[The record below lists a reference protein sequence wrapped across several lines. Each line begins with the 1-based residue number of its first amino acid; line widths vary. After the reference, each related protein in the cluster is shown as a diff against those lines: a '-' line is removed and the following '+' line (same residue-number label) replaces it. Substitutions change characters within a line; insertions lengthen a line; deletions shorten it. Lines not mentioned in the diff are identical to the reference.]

1 MAEVESPEAGPPVEA
16 FAGVFDVYET
26 RRDNGRLV
34 YFGEPRAPR
43 EHVMQ
48 RVWPLFRERGYE
60 VTMTERTGEHVLVA
74 EPIDV
79 GVDGFPWTNVI
90 LFVATVGTTLF
101 AGSAWYHLDLENP
114 LNILGAW
121 PFVVAVLGVLG
132 IHELGHYVMSRHHD
146 VDATLPYFIPIPT
159 FIGTMGAVIRMKGQ
173 IPDRRALFDIGVAGP
188 LAGLAAT
195 ILVTAVGLMLPPIMV
210 PETSLQQGTQI
221 ELGMPPLFHAI
232 AFVVGEPISYAD
244 PRLQVNP
251 VVFGGWVGM
260 FVTFLNL
267 IPVGQLD
274 GGHIV
279 RAVFGDRQETVA
291 AGVPM
296 LLFGLAGYL
305 YYFEDVSAQA
315 VGLWVFWGLFAM
327 LFAFIGPAKPV
338 QDGTLDTRRKVIGLV
353 TLVLGLLCFTPTPV
367 QIVG

>member
-1 MAEVESPEAGPPVEA
+1 MGEVDSLDGGPPVEA

-26 RRDNGRLV
+26 RRTDDQLI

-43 EHVMQ
+43 EHVME

-60 VTMTERTGEHVLVA
+60 VMLTERTGEHVLVA
-74 EPIDV
+74 EPVDV
-79 GVDGFPWTNVI
+79 GVDGIPWTNVI

-101 AGSAWYHLDLENP
+101 AGSAWYHLDLSNP
-114 LNILGAW
+114 LNALAAW

-132 IHELGHYVMSRHHD
+132 IHELGHYVMSRYHN

-195 ILVTAVGLMLPPIMV
+195 IIVTAIGLMLPPIPV
-210 PETSLQQGTQI
+210 PEASLQQGTEI
-221 ELGMPPLFHAI
+221 ELGLPPLFHAI
-232 AFVVGEPISYAD
+232 AFVVGEPITYSD
-244 PRLQVNP
+244 PGLQVNP

-279 RAVFGDRQETVA
+279 RAVFGKRQETVA
-291 AGVPM
+291 AAVPM
-296 LLFGLAGYL
+296 ALFALAGYL
-305 YYFEDVSAQA
+305 FYFEDVSTQA

-327 LFAFIGPAKPV
+327 LFAFVGPATPV
-338 QDGTLDTRRKVIGLV
+338 QDGTLDNRRKLVGLL
-353 TLVLGLLCFTPTPV
+353 TLVLGLACFTPIPV
-367 QIVG
+367 EIVG